1 MRAGALA
8 AARVHPFVYA
18 AVRFTLLDLTRRIP
32 AGQVAAGIVLGT
44 IAVAARILDAA
55 CTTP

>member
-18 AVRFTLLDLTRRIP
+18 AVRFTLLDATRRIP

-44 IAVAARILDAA
+44 IAAGILNAA
-55 CTTP
+55 CMRS